1 MTLLIPGKF
10 THTRVRSD
18 TFSCMNTL
26 VNITNGDTD
35 TTGSNIT
42 SLLHEL
48 KKTSQVINRKRVTS

>member
-10 THTRVRSD
+10 THTGVRSD

-42 SLLHEL
+42 SLLHKLE
-48 KKTSQVINRKRVTS
+48 KTSQVIKRKRVTS